1 MQLDPN
7 VIINSL
13 QTKLNESILESVMKD
28 ARIHQLEQEL
38 ASKDSPK
45 E

>member
-7 VIINSL
+7 IIINSL
-13 QTKLNESILESVMKD
+13 RQKLSDMTLESVMKD
-28 ARIHQLEQEL
+28 ARIQQLEHEL

>member
-7 VIINSL
+7 IIINSL
-13 QTKLNESILESVMKD
+13 RQKLSDMTLESVMKD
-28 ARIHQLEQEL
+28 ARIEQLEKEI

>member
-7 VIINSL
+7 VVINSL
-13 QTKLNESILESVMKD
+13 QQKLSEMILESAMKD
-28 ARIHQLEQEL
+28 ARIHQLEQDL

>member
-7 VIINSL
+7 IIINAL
-13 QTKLNESILESVMKD
+13 RQKLSEMTLESVMKD
-28 ARIHQLEQEL
+28 ARIHQLEHEI

>member
-13 QTKLNESILESVMKD
+13 QQKLSEMTLESVMKD

-38 ASKDSPK
+38 AAKNTETK
-45 E
+45 